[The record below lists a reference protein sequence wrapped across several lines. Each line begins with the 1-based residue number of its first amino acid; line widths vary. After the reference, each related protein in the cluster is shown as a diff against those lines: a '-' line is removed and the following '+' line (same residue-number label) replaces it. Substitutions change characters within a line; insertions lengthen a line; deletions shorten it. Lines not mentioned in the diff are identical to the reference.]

1 MEPYELTIAQASASI
16 ATRELSPVALM
27 ESVLG
32 RIEKLEPSLKAWVT
46 LDPEAALEAAR
57 ESERRLEAGGPVGP
71 LHGIPV
77 GVKDIFYTAGVR
89 TTACSRVYADF
100 VPTYDATSVARFKEA
115 GAIML
120 GKAVTTE
127 FAYADPSP
135 AVNPWNAA
143 HTPGGSSSG
152 SAVAVASRMCPAALG
167 SQTVGSVLRPAAY
180 NGVVGLKPTY
190 GRISLYGVF
199 PLAWSLDTVGVLVRC
214 VEDAALMLQAMAG
227 HDPKDPVTSHQ
238 PVPDYRAAL
247 KSLSQPPRIGLVRGP
262 FHDRAVEEVRAHTAE
277 VVRKLAAAGAV
288 IEEKQAPESFA
299 ANDEAMAVTVPA
311 EAAAFHRD
319 TFTPDPGRYAPIL
332 RATLEEG
339 LKTSAVDYL
348 QAQRARLAF
357 RAELQET
364 LRDVDVLLTPSTP
377 AAAPADLSTTGDR
390 RFQGPWTSAG
400 IPAITLPTGLDS
412 QGMPLGIQ
420 LASPWFTEERLLAVA
435 HWCEETLGVGLAPPV
450 G

>member
-1 MEPYELTIAQASASI
+1 MEPYEFTIAQASARI
-16 ATRELSPVALM
+16 AARELSPVALM

-32 RIEKLEPSLKAWVT
+32 RIEKLEPALKAWVT
-46 LDPEAALEAAR
+46 LDPDAALMAAR
-57 ESERRLEAGGPVGP
+57 ESERRLEASGPVGP

-89 TTACSRVYADF
+89 TTACSRVYAEF

-127 FAYADPSP
+127 FAYGDPSP

-214 VEDAALMLQAMAG
+214 VEDAALMLGAMAG
-227 HDPKDPVTSHQ
+227 HDPMDPVSSTL
-238 PVPDYRAAL
+238 PVPDYCAAM
-247 KSLSQPPRIGLVRGP
+247 KNLSQPPRIGLVRGP
-262 FHDRAVEEVRAHTAE
+262 YHDYAVEEVRAHTAQ
-277 VVRKLAAAGAV
+277 VVEKLAAAGAV
-288 IEEKQAPESFA
+288 IAEKQAPDSFA
-299 ANDEAMAVTVPA
+299 ANEEAMAVTVPA

-319 TFTPDPGRYAPIL
+319 TFTPDPSRYGPIL

-339 LKTSAVDYL
+339 LKRSAVDYL
-348 QAQRARLAF
+348 QAQRTRVVF
-357 RAELQET
+357 RAELAD
-364 LRDVDVLLTPSTP
+364 LMRDVDVLLTPSTP

-412 QGMPLGIQ
+412 HGMPMGVQ

-435 HWCEETLGVGLAPPV
+435 HWCEEVLGVSLTPPV